1 MEGMYMSVELIGVVV
16 TAFAVLV
23 TLGSGMFAGFAWV
36 VRRIDGV
43 DGKLSGRIDGLEGKI
58 TARIDGVERKL
69 SARIDGVEEK
79 LSARID
85 GVEEKLSARIDGVER
100 SLSARIDG
108 LQAELTEVKIGIARL
123 EGPRPHL
130 IVGR

>member
-43 DGKLSGRIDGLEGKI
+43 EG
-58 TARIDGVERKL
+58 KL
-69 SARIDGVEEK
+69 SARIDGVEGK

-85 GVEEKLSARIDGVER
+85 RVEEKLSARIDRVEET
-100 SLSARIDG
+100 LSARIDG
-108 LQAELTEVKIGIARL
+108 LSTRIDGVEAELTEVKIGIARL

>member
-1 MEGMYMSVELIGVVV
+1 MSVELIGVVV

-43 DGKLSGRIDGLEGKI
+43 DGKLSARIDGVEGRL
-58 TARIDGVERKL
+58 TARIDGVEGRL
-69 SARIDGVEEK
+69 SARIDGVEER

-85 GVEEKLSARIDGVER
+85 GVEG

>member
-1 MEGMYMSVELIGVVV
+1 MEGVYMSVELIGVVV

-43 DGKLSGRIDGLEGKI
+43 EG
-58 TARIDGVERKL
+58 KL
-69 SARIDGVEEK
+69 SARIDRVEEK

-85 GVEEKLSARIDGVER
+85 RVEETLSARLDGLSTRIDGV
-100 SLSARIDG
+100 D
-108 LQAELTEVKIGIARL
+108 AELTEVKIGIARL

>member
-1 MEGMYMSVELIGVVV
+1 MYMSVELIGVVV

-43 DGKLSGRIDGLEGKI
+43 EG
-58 TARIDGVERKL
+58 KL
-69 SARIDGVEEK
+69 SARIDGVEGKLSARIDRVEET

-85 GVEEKLSARIDGVER
+85 GVDG

>member
-1 MEGMYMSVELIGVVV
+1 MSVELIGVVV

-43 DGKLSGRIDGLEGKI
+43 EG
-58 TARIDGVERKL
+58 KL
-69 SARIDGVEEK
+69 SARIDGVEGKLSARIDRVEET

-85 GVEEKLSARIDGVER
+85 GVDG

>member
-1 MEGMYMSVELIGVVV
+1 MYMSVELIGVVV

-43 DGKLSGRIDGLEGKI
+43 EG
-58 TARIDGVERKL
+58 KL
-69 SARIDGVEEK
+69 SARIDRVEEK

-85 GVEEKLSARIDGVER
+85 RVEETLSARLDGLSTRLDGV
-100 SLSARIDG
+100 D
-108 LQAELTEVKIGIARL
+108 AELTEVKIGIARL